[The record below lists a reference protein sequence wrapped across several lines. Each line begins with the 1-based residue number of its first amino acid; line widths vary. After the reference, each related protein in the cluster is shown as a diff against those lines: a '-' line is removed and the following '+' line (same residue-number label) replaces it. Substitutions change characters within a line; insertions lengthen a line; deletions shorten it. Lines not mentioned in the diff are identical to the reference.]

1 MKIERISENQIK
13 CTLNR
18 SDLASRQ
25 IKLSELAYGTEK
37 TKSLFQDMMEQAS
50 NEFGFD
56 ANDNPLM
63 IEAIPVSM
71 DCLVLMITK
80 VDDPD
85 ELDTKFA
92 SFANLEDVSSGE
104 DESERDIESHDSHF
118 RTPEEAE
125 EAIIESLVAAFTP
138 NGKERKPSKKNN
150 SINVMQQIFSFDSL
164 DRVIEF
170 AHHVENSYKGE
181 NSLYKCAKTGRF
193 YLIMEKSEH
202 SEREFAA
209 VCATALEYGSKE
221 LSGFAR
227 GAYMSEHYEL
237 FVLGNAIQSL
247 ANV

>member
-1 MKIERISENQIK
+1 MKIERISEHQIK

-50 NEFGFD
+50 TEFGFD
-56 ANDNPLM
+56 ADDNPLM

-92 SFANLEDVSSGE
+92 SFTKLEDVSS
-104 DESERDIESHDSHF
+104 DETDEEPDFDDDHYHSA
-118 RTPEEAE
+118 EEAE
-125 EAIIESLVAAFTP
+125 EAIIENLIAAFTP
-138 NGKERKPSKKNN
+138 GGKENRPAKKKRG
-150 SINVMQQIFSFDSL
+150 IKLMQQIFSFDSL

-170 AHHVENSYKGE
+170 AHHVESSYKGR
-181 NSLYKCAKTGRF
+181 NDLYKCDKTGRF

-209 VCATALEYGSKE
+209 VCASALEYGSKE
-221 LSGFAR
+221 PSGFAR
-227 GAYMSEHYEL
+227 SAYISEHYEL